1 MSALRLGVVWGGMP
15 SFAYKQAP
23 PRFGRGQVHLVRV
36 EVDWRGVPPQ
46 PDREAREVRDHC
58 AIIHTHAMIY
68 DIMCA
73 VRTQ

>member
-1 MSALRLGVVWGGMP
+1 MCGIAMMLTFRALVHKSLG
-15 SFAYKQAP
+15 AP
-23 PRFGRGQVHLVRV
+23 
-36 EVDWRGVPPQ
+36 
-46 PDREAREVRDHC
+46 EVRDHC